1 MAASSAT
8 FGSGKTHPHTPM
20 RVCTHLVALF
30 ATALTSGYRTL
41 RRHRGVHNASPWPR
55 HQVALCY
62 SADRVREAT
71 IVNST
76 GLRDL
81 YEQPRRPESE
91 LSCAGGFSPP
101 LPHLRFDIS
110 CRDVFAA
117 PSLHDVDRNV
127 QLVSHGPLDSWGQ
140 PVSTLDVSPQRR
152 AADEGGGAEWSF
164 VGRASFNHLH
174 ASAADAAAQSAEGTR
189 RRVEE
194 AELPDWA
201 LEVFRREQAASARA
215 KL

>member
-8 FGSGKTHPHTPM
+8 FGSGENRHC
-20 RVCTHLVALF
+20 V
-30 ATALTSGYRTL
+30 RTLLSSDGTDVRISL
-41 RRHRGVHNASPWPR
+41 RRHRGVHNLSPWPR

-101 LPHLRFDIS
+101 LPQLRFCSS
-110 CRDVFAA
+110 CREVFAT
-117 PSLHDVDRNV
+117 PSLHGVDRNV
-127 QLVSHGPLDSWGQ
+127 QLVSHGPLDSWGR

-152 AADEGGGAEWSF
+152 AADEGGGAEWSLI
-164 VGRASFNHLH
+164 GRASFNPLH

-201 LEVFRREQAASARA
+201 LQVFRREQAASARA

>member
-1 MAASSAT
+1 MAVSSAT
-8 FGSGKTHPHTPM
+8 FGSGEN
-20 RVCTHLVALF
+20 RQCV
-30 ATALTSGYRTL
+30 RTLLSSDGTDVRISL
-41 RRHRGVHNASPWPR
+41 RRHRGVHNTSPWPR

-101 LPHLRFDIS
+101 LPQLRFCSS
-110 CRDVFAA
+110 CREVFAT
-117 PSLHDVDRNV
+117 PSLHGVDRNV

>member
-1 MAASSAT
+1 MAVSSAT
-8 FGSGKTHPHTPM
+8 FGSGEN
-20 RVCTHLVALF
+20 RQCV
-30 ATALTSGYRTL
+30 RTLLSSDGTDVRISL
-41 RRHRGVHNASPWPR
+41 RRHRGVHNLSPWPR

-101 LPHLRFDIS
+101 LPQLRFCSS
-110 CRDVFAA
+110 CREVFAT
-117 PSLHDVDRNV
+117 PSLHGVDRNV
-127 QLVSHGPLDSWGQ
+127 QLVSHGPLDSWGR

-164 VGRASFNHLH
+164 VGRASFNPLH

>member
-1 MAASSAT
+1 MAVSSAT
-8 FGSGKTHPHTPM
+8 FGSGEN
-20 RVCTHLVALF
+20 RQCV
-30 ATALTSGYRTL
+30 RTLLSSDGTDVRISL
-41 RRHRGVHNASPWPR
+41 RRHRGVHNTSPWPR

-101 LPHLRFDIS
+101 LPQLRFCSS
-110 CRDVFAA
+110 CREVFAT
-117 PSLHDVDRNV
+117 PSPHGVDRNV
-127 QLVSHGPLDSWGQ
+127 QLVSHGPLDSWGR

>member
-8 FGSGKTHPHTPM
+8 FGSGEN
-20 RVCTHLVALF
+20 RQCV
-30 ATALTSGYRTL
+30 RTLLSSDGTDVRISL
-41 RRHRGVHNASPWPR
+41 RRHRGVHNTSPWPR

-101 LPHLRFDIS
+101 LPQLRFCSS
-110 CRDVFAA
+110 CREVFAT
-117 PSLHDVDRNV
+117 PSLHGVDRNV

-152 AADEGGGAEWSF
+152 AADEGGGAGGAEWSF